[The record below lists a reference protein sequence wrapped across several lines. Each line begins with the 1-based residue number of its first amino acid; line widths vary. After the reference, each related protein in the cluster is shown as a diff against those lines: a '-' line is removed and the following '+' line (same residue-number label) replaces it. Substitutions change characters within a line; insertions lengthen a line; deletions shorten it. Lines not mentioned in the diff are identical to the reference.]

1 MTPCDAGGRRSVPDM
16 LLQDGGHAFGEGAA
30 GG

>member
-1 MTPCDAGGRRSVPDM
+1 MTPCDADGKLLGPDV
-16 LLQDGGHAFGEGAA
+16 LPQEGDNDFGEGAA